1 VAGQR
6 AGEQLSF
13 LCACGKKSIGLKT
26 LGCCRSC
33 YDRRHHSLRF
43 FRGMRER
50 VLERDR
56 LRCRACGARSHLVV
70 HHRDGSNE
78 PDGLVTLCIR
88 CHTRIHCS
96 SGLRHWLSGTL
107 LRLWREL
114 HRRDPVQ
121 LQLAFKN
128 AARNTAVRKT
138 PPKKRACRQPSYPS
152 RICNVLRPQSGRS
165 WNRGVGAAIS
175 VRNSGREGVGKKEPW
190 NGAE

>member
-1 VAGQR
+1 MGLAEQNRVAGQR

-13 LCACGKKSIGLKT
+13 LCACGKKSIELKT
-26 LGCCRSC
+26 LGCCRTC

-43 FRGMRER
+43 FGGMREQ

-56 LRCRACGARSHLVV
+56 LRCRACGARSRLVV

-114 HRRDPVQ
+114 HRRGPVQ
-121 LQLAFKN
+121 LQFAFKN
-128 AARNTAVRKT
+128 AA
-138 PPKKRACRQPSYPS
+138 KKGSSEDSLEKASVETMPLFSS
-152 RICNVLRPQSGRS
+152 ENGIVTGIAKHSLR
-165 WNRGVGAAIS
+165 
-175 VRNSGREGVGKKEPW
+175 
-190 NGAE
+190 